1 MIPLLTARTRHAR
14 NLNQF
19 DAHHEHLVEPKHK
32 TLPIALALAMAL
44 SPIAMFALPTSA
56 YADTQTDLDEKLAEV
71 ETLSSEIEE
80 LSTSIEQNQADID
93 ALLSEIDEKQ
103 SERIEAQDSLSLML
117 RNIYKS
123 GEPSILDIIVSSS
136 SIDELTSM
144 IQYRESYM
152 NKFGDKIDTANDTL
166 AELQKSYDDVSAKKT
181 QQEDDLKNL
190 KSKKESLD
198 EQVDELRSKLQ
209 EEQQQARLEASASSA
224 SASAAQVEQTFATGD
239 TTGWQTGVASAYGG
253 SSDSSTG
260 AVATTATGA
269 RCDDYSMGV
278 AVPMAWP
285 NYSSYFGRK
294 VEISYGGK
302 SVIAAVNDCGGM
314 GGGSRSL
321 DLQPGVFKAFG
332 FSTCQAWGLRTVSFR
347 FL

>member
-1 MIPLLTARTRHAR
+1 MIPLFAAKTQNIG
-14 NLNQF
+14 NLNKPDVHQK
-19 DAHHEHLVEPKHK
+19 HLVADKHK
-32 TLPIALALAMAL
+32 AFAIILALTMAL
-44 SPIAMFALPTSA
+44 SPMAMFLSPITA

-71 ETLSSEIEE
+71 ETLSSEIES
-80 LSTSIEQNQADID
+80 LSASVEQNQKDID

-103 SERIEAQDSLSLML
+103 AERTEAQDSLSSML
-117 RNIYKS
+117 RNTYKS

-166 AELQKSYDDVSAKKT
+166 TELRKSYEDVSAKKT
-181 QQEDDLKNL
+181 QQEDDLKSL
-190 KSKKESLD
+190 KSKKETLD
-198 EQVDELRSKLQ
+198 EQVTELRSKLQ
-209 EEQQQARLEASASSA
+209 EEQQQARLEASVSSA
-224 SASAAQVEQTFATGD
+224 SANASQVEQTFATGD

-260 AVATTATGA
+260 KVATTATGA

-285 NYSSYFGRK
+285 NYRSYFGRK

-302 SVIAAVNDCGGM
+302 SVIATVNDCGGM